1 MKHIRFHKL
10 IIKES
15 NNIKES
21 SLDMPNEGI
30 FWVINNDIISFD
42 YSVDTS
48 GSYFDGFEHI
58 KLWDEIKNRYK
69 INGKVVEY
77 NYFPRGRVMVNP
89 IKDNEGKFTH
99 YDVYIYIDN
108 CINSENI
115 INEIKYEFRLNKP
128 NCKIKYIGVEG
139 GITSNHY
146 TCHNCRKEENYD

>member
-1 MKHIRFHKL
+1 MKHKIFHKS
-10 IIKES
+10 IDSSS
-15 NNIKES
+15 NEF
-21 SLDMPNEGI
+21 PYEGI
-30 FWVINNDIISFD
+30 FWMINDDLISFHND
-42 YSVDTS
+42 VYIS
-48 GSYFDGFEHI
+48 GKWFDNVEHI

-128 NCKIKYIGVEG
+128 NCKIKYIGADG

-146 TCHNCRKEENYD
+146 TCHNCRKHIIK